1 MIDTGILIVRL
12 VVGLYV
18 AGHGAQKLFGW
29 FGGPGLGATIGGMGG
44 GLGFL
49 SVLVAGLSRRVQPV

>member
-1 MIDTGILIVRL
+1 MSSQAIVL
-12 VVGLYV
+12 LGLGLYV

-44 GLGFL
+44 GLEFL
-49 SVLVAGLSRRVQPV
+49 SVLVAGLSRRVQPVRS